1 MSQSKNRHHWFA
13 AMIAAI
19 ALTALLPALAQGA
32 TGGASSFGGFG
43 SQFGGGGSDISFTG
57 WKTAGASWYGPGLYG
72 RRTACGQ
79 RLRPN
84 TLGVA
89 HKNLPCGTA
98 VKFRHRGRVLVTRVI
113 DRGPYINGRAWD
125 LTEAASERLDFES
138 VGVGKVRYA
147 VPKKFSRKFRRGKI
161 GR

>member
-1 MSQSKNRHHWFA
+1 MHKRKRRNPVLA
-13 AMIAAI
+13 ALAASV
-19 ALTALLPALAQGA
+19 ALLAVAPAAQA
-32 TGGASSFGGFG
+32 ITGGASSGSGGFG
-43 SQFGGGGSDISFTG
+43 TPKQKGKGIAFTG

-72 RRTACGQ
+72 NRTACGH

-89 HKNLPCGTA
+89 HKRLPCGTA

-113 DRGPYINGRAWD
+113 DRGPYIHGRAWD

-147 VPKKFSRKFRRGKI
+147 VPKRMARKFRRGNI